1 MIRSSHATRK
11 GFTLVELLVVIA
23 IIGILIGLLLPAV
36 QAAREAARRTQCTNN
51 LKQLGLAIQ
60 NFHDTKGYLPTAIR
74 PPVGARLALYTVV
87 LPYMEGGNLVNSY
100 NTALNWDDQSTAW
113 PANNLYVAS
122 QIIPNL
128 NCPSTAADIDRWDS
142 DPQASSL
149 PSGYGTGSPNPVQV
163 KCSDYGAT
171 TGVATQLA
179 TTLSA
184 SGTPL
189 VQYAGPGMMPQVDPT
204 LTTIPPS
211 NGQQKISPRLTDV
224 TDGLSNTIALAESAG
239 RPFVYRKSGLF
250 GTDQTVNRVNG
261 GGWAR
266 AANDF
271 AIEGSN
277 PDGTFNP
284 SALSA
289 GSPPAGSC
297 GINCTNGQD
306 IGVVNGGKTP
316 WPYYNTEGTGEV
328 FSFHTSGANALFG
341 DGSVHFLN
349 ESLPIN
355 ILAALVTRS
364 QGEVTPAY

>member
-1 MIRSSHATRK
+1 MIRSRQPQRK

-74 PPVGARLALYTVV
+74 PPNAARQALFTVV
-87 LPYMEGGNLVNSY
+87 LPYMEGGNIVNSY
-100 NTALNWDDQSTAW
+100 NSSLNWDDQSTTW

-142 DPQASSL
+142 DPQASTL
-149 PSGYGTGSPNPVQV
+149 PTGYGTGSPNPVHV
-163 KCSDYGAT
+163 MCSDYGAT
-171 TGVATQLA
+171 TGVATQLT
-179 TTLSA
+179 TTLSS
-184 SGTPL
+184 SGQPL
-189 VQYAGPGMMPQVDPT
+189 AQFAGPGMMPQVDPT

-239 RPFVYRKSGLF
+239 RPFVYRKSGLV
-250 GTDQTVNRVNG
+250 GSDQITNRVNG

-277 PDGTFNP
+277 PDGTFP
-284 SALSA
+284 ALSA
-289 GSPPAGSC
+289 SPSGYPVGPCA
-297 GINCTNGQD
+297 INCTNGQD
-306 IGVVNGGKTP
+306 IGVVNGGKTN
-316 WPYYNTEGTGEV
+316 WPYYTTEGTGEIY
-328 FSFHTSGANALFG
+328 SFHTSGANALFG

-349 ESLPIN
+349 ESLPMSVV
-355 ILAALVTRS
+355 AALVTRG

>member
-1 MIRSSHATRK
+1 MTHGRNSQAK

-74 PPVGARLALYTVV
+74 PPVGARLAMYTVV
-87 LPYMEGGNLVNSY
+87 LPYMEGGNLVNNY
-100 NTALNWDDQSTAW
+100 NYNANWDDQAAAAW
-113 PANNLYVAS
+113 PANNLYISS

-128 NCPSTAADIDRWDS
+128 NCPSTAADFDRWDS

-149 PSGYGTGSPNPVQV
+149 PTGYGTGTPNLVQV
-163 KCSDYGAT
+163 KCADYGAT
-171 TGVATQLA
+171 TGVAAALA
-179 TTLSA
+179 APPTGS
-184 SGTPL
+184 PL
-189 VQYAGPGMMPQVDPT
+189 VSVAGPGMMPQVDPT
-204 LTTIPPS
+204 LTTLPAT
-211 NGQQKISPRLTDV
+211 NGQQKLSPKLSDV

-239 RPFVYRKSGLF
+239 RPFVYRKAGGQINS
-250 GTDQTVNRVNG
+250 DQKVNRVNG

-284 SALSA
+284 AALSA
-289 GSPPAGSC
+289 TNPPYGTCA
-297 GINCTNGQD
+297 INCTNGQD
-306 IGVVNGGKTP
+306 IGVVNNGATP
-316 WPYYNTEGTGEV
+316 WPYYNTEGTGEI

-349 ESLPIN
+349 ETIPMSTLG
-355 ILAALVTRS
+355 ALVTRG
-364 QGEVTPAY
+364 QGEVTPSY